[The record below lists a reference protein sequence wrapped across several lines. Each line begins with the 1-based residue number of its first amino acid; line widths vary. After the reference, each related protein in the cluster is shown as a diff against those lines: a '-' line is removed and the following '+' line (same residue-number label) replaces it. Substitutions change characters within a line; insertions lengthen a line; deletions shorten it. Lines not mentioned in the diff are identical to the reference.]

1 MNSLIKYLT
10 AIIIGSL
17 VGFIG
22 GFQGIAGG
30 FYISMLLLF
39 TGIVTDQRQAA
50 GTTLL
55 AVLFPISIGAVYEYW
70 RTDDIDI
77 PIALII
83 TLCYII
89 FSWLG
94 AKINHRFS
102 DEFIILSLG
111 TLLFL
116 TSFYFFHK
124 YYKLISK
131 TTSKK

>member
-1 MNSLIKYLT
+1 M
-10 AIIIGSL
+10 
-17 VGFIG
+17 F
-22 GFQGIAGG
+22 
-30 FYISMLLLF
+30 LLF

-83 TLCYII
+83 TFCYII